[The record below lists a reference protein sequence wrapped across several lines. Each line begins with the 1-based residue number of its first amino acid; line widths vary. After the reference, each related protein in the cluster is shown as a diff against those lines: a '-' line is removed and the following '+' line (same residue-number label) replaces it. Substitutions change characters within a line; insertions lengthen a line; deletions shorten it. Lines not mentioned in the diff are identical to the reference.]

1 MLPSRHY
8 ASGLSFCNEDL
19 LAAGRIV
26 VIFVSQRNSLRSIMA
41 QACLAHLGA
50 DRFTVYSCGRPGL
63 VSDAIH
69 PAAARALCS
78 ANVPIPLVEPHGWD
92 RLARASLHTA
102 DFIITLDEATQSAEP
117 CWPGQPNSALWALP
131 DVAALGDPDES
142 ARAATQVL
150 YSLRRRLEFLN
161 ILLRRGADS
170 TAVRSDVRDLA
181 HMQ

>member
-1 MLPSRHY
+1 M
-8 ASGLSFCNEDL
+8 
-19 LAAGRIV
+19 

-69 PAAARALCS
+69 PAAASALCS

-170 TAVRSDVRDLA
+170 AAIRSDVRDLA